1 MTNGYYLLI
10 VCLENLEEARK
21 KSKKAVYLS
30 DLSTNEDTQND
41 RHIQGCSN
49 NKNKIDSPPSL
60 RHDIL
65 LPTISRPVIDISTK
79 ADSSSETESILYDSD
94 KDPSYELPLVLKGMI
109 ISIFN
114 YLLILTM
121 FLFMYHFLTSLVSYI
136 IIVYG
141 IATTD

>member
-1 MTNGYYLLI
+1 MTNYGYYLLI
-10 VCLENLEEARK
+10 ICLENLEEARK

-41 RHIQGCSN
+41 RHIQRCSN

-65 LPTISRPVIDISTK
+65 LPTRSRPVIDILSTK
-79 ADSSSETESILYDSD
+79 SDSSSETDSILYDSD
-94 KDPSYELPLVLKGMI
+94 KDPSYELPLVLNGMI

-114 YLLILTM
+114 N
-121 FLFMYHFLTSLVSYI
+121 
-136 IIVYG
+136 
-141 IATTD
+141 

>member
-10 VCLENLEEARK
+10 ICLEKLEEARK

-65 LPTISRPVIDISTK
+65 LPTRSSQVIDVSTK
-79 ADSSSETESILYDSD
+79 ADSSSETDSIFYDSD

-114 YLLILTM
+114 Y
-121 FLFMYHFLTSLVSYI
+121 
-136 IIVYG
+136 
-141 IATTD
+141 

>member
-1 MTNGYYLLI
+1 MVIILLI
-10 VCLENLEEARK
+10 ICLENLEEARK

-60 RHDIL
+60 RRDIL
-65 LPTISRPVIDISTK
+65 SLTRSKPVIDISTK
-79 ADSSSETESILYDSD
+79 ADSISETDSLLYDSD

-114 YLLILTM
+114 Y
-121 FLFMYHFLTSLVSYI
+121 
-136 IIVYG
+136 
-141 IATTD
+141 

>member
-10 VCLENLEEARK
+10 ICLEKLEEARK
-21 KSKKAVYLS
+21 KSKKAVYVS

-49 NKNKIDSPPSL
+49 NKNKIDNPPSL

-65 LPTISRPVIDISTK
+65 LPTRSSQVIDVSTK
-79 ADSSSETESILYDSD
+79 ADSSSETDSIFYDSD

-114 YLLILTM
+114 Y
-121 FLFMYHFLTSLVSYI
+121 
-136 IIVYG
+136 
-141 IATTD
+141 